1 MRIETI
7 KILND
12 DLYIY
17 MHLGAST
24 FAQHYV
30 LHYNRRLVLRAVLR
44 KCANT
49 QDKPSVVMEHIANEN
64 LP

>member
-1 MRIETI
+1 
-7 KILND
+7 
-12 DLYIY
+12 
-17 MHLGAST
+17 MHLRAST

-30 LHYNRRLVLRAVLR
+30 FHYNRRLVSRAVLR

-49 QDKPSVVMEHIANEN
+49 QDKPPVVMEHIANEN